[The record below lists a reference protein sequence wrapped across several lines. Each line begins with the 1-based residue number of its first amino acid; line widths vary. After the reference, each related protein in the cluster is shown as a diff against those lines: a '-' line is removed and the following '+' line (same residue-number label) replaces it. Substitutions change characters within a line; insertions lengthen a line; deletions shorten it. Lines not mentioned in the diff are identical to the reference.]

1 MYWYFVFI
9 VDNECFIMLEAL
21 RNDLFGNKFVECQFW
36 FMGPMQCFKSYLSNK
51 FDWPETIC
59 DRGKI
64 NLAGH
69 GVHRLPGNYF
79 DQVLYSVFNM

>member
-1 MYWYFVFI
+1 MYRYFVFI

-69 GVHRLPGNYF
+69 GTWIFTLWKLFRSNPV
-79 DQVLYSVFNM
+79 QCI